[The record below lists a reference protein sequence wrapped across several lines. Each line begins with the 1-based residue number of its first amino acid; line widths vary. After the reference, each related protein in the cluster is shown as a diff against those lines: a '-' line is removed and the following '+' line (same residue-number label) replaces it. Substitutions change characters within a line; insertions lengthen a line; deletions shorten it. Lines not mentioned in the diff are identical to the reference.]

1 MPNDTPPPPSP
12 PPRRLPLYLLGVFL
26 FFLGPAIYALR
37 LSMGILTFPWYVPA
51 LATIGVFFGILSVGQ
66 RRGWM
71 RTAFLFVLVFIC
83 GFEWF
88 MVLVGIK
95 TPEYHGPA
103 EVGRPL
109 PTFVASLADGK
120 SFSDKDLETGKPS
133 VLLFFRGRW

>member
-1 MPNDTPPPPSP
+1 M
-12 PPRRLPLYLLGVFL
+12 
-26 FFLGPAIYALR
+26 
-37 LSMGILTFPWYVPA
+37 
-51 LATIGVFFGILSVGQ
+51 
-66 RRGWM
+66 
-71 RTAFLFVLVFIC
+71 AFLFLLVVVC

-103 EVGRPL
+103 VVGQPI

-120 SFSDKDLETGKPS
+120 PFSDKDLEIGKPS